1 MNNLRLEIYMGN
13 KMVATYLVS
22 SPEDADASK
31 IATWAASKIKAEVE
45 RGLNNT
51 RLTIQKKGKDP
62 MSLLAAIN
70 PEKLAELIGK
80 KLENNGITLT
90 SIRVI
95 L

>member
-45 RGLNNT
+45 QGLNNT
-51 RLTIQKKGKDP
+51 RLTIRKKGKDP